1 MARQKM
7 ISTSKLGEIID
18 LMKAKGVAK
27 ITIPDTVEISL
38 FEFAT
43 DANEQRIS
51 QFQSIVDSTP
61 QLNDNVPMSDMD
73 LLLHSAT

>member
-1 MARQKM
+1 MGRQKM

-27 ITIPDTVEISL
+27 ITIPDTVEIDL
-38 FEFAT
+38 FPFAVDT
-43 DANEQRIS
+43 GAVPQQI
-51 QFQSIVDSTP
+51 FVDS
-61 QLNDNVPMSDMD
+61 QLQQNDNEISEMD